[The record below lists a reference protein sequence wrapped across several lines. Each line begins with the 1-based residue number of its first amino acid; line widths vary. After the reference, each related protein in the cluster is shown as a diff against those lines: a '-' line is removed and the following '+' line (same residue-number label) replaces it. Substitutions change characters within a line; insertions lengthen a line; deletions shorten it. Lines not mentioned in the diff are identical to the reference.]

1 MMRNGTICLGGFIVL
16 LAAHLA
22 GCAGQTPRS
31 NFYMLSADAKPLAG
45 MEGDCSDQAISVGSI
60 SWPRYLDQPLI
71 VTRVGTHRLEGD
83 EFNRWGGSL
92 EDGFVRTV
100 IKNLSEQLNSELV
113 VSDRRSGHFSP
124 VYRVE
129 IIVHQLDG
137 QLGET
142 VTLDAKWSIV
152 ATASGELEAVKTSL
166 IERAISAPGYEALVH
181 EYSRAIAQLSE
192 EIAVQLTR
200 LCSAGP
206 AR

>member
-1 MMRNGTICLGGFIVL
+1 MMRNRTVCLNALIVL
-16 LAAHLA
+16 LAAQLT
-22 GCAGQTPRS
+22 GCAAQTPRS
-31 NFYMLSADAKPLAG
+31 NFYMLSADANPLAG
-45 MEGDCSDQAISVGSI
+45 VEGSCGAQAISVGPV
-60 SWPRYLDQPLI
+60 SWPRYLDQPRI
-71 VTRVGTHRLEGD
+71 VTRVGTNRLEED

-100 IKNLSEQLNSELV
+100 IKNLSQLLKSELV

-142 VTLDAKWSIV
+142 VTLDAKWSIIA
-152 ATASGELEAVKTSL
+152 ATSGELEMVRTSL
-166 IERAISAPGYEALVH
+166 IQNNISAPGYEALVNA
-181 EYSRAIAQLSE
+181 YSMAVAQLSE
-192 EIAVQLTR
+192 EIAGQLAR
-200 LCSAGP
+200 LCTAGP